1 MKHFAKYKYIANKT
15 QKHTIKMYKNFAT
28 ETKCIKCE
36 TSFKYLSWYSHNTE
50 YTQNDM
56 RHNIT
61 FIYLIHKH

>member
-1 MKHFAKYKYIANKT
+1 
-15 QKHTIKMYKNFAT
+15 MYKNFAT